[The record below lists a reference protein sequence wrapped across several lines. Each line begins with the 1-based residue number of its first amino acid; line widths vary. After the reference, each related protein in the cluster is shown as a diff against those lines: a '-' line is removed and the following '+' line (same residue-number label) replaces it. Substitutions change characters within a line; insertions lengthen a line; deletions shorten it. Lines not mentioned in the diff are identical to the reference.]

1 MNVDAD
7 TPATEPDT
15 TPTDLTTDALSAL
28 DAGIAAADAEEAP
41 AAEPTP
47 ADTTPQAD
55 AGTPPADDP
64 NAAPPADGQ
73 PRPSRRKPQ
82 PDAETE
88 AEIASLGL
96 KDKTAERFRT
106 LASEVKELA
115 PIRDAL
121 KAAGIEDVAKLPD
134 VVRRAEA
141 GDFLFD
147 EISKTGTSPEQYGMA
162 LDYLGLVAKAGQGDL
177 AAAEKAYEVMGKEY
191 AALAKMLGKEAPGI
205 HDPLAAHADLR
216 AEVEAGDLP
225 RARAIEIAGQRD
237 RAEYTGTVQR
247 HQQETQQAAQ
257 KAEERGIQWLQQFDA
272 DMRQEDPA
280 YEAKRPALNE
290 AVRQIRETYHPSEW
304 AQRTALA
311 YARIQAP
318 VAVAAPPAPA
328 QPATAP
334 RPDAPERPAP
344 GDGSDHL
351 TAAPTR
357 SPTTSVTRFA
367 KFQYYSNHE
376 GFWFDEDRLIANGIN
391 IADDGSSWT
400 ALKNGIQEGLA
411 LETLQNGSQSA
422 KAVPGLDHIVST
434 TPGTGDVV
442 GGINASTSTYWRN
455 NASMAIASGGV
466 VAALDAMWDACIRY
480 GGAMPTDIRCGQ
492 AFLNAYKAE
501 AGTTVNRQ
509 IIVNEQGG
517 TGLDASITRV
527 FYKGIELIWDPTFE
541 VLDAKLGAITY
552 PWTK

>member
-41 AAEPTP
+41 AAETTP
-47 ADTTPQAD
+47 AEVTPLAD

-64 NAAPPADGQ
+64 SAAPPADGQ
-73 PRPSRRKPQ
+73 PPAQPQEGAPPADGQPPAAADAQPQ

-134 VVRRAEA
+134 VVKRAEA

-237 RAEYTGTVQR
+237 RAEYTGAVQR

-257 KAEERGIQWLQQFDA
+257 QAEEKGIDWLKRFDA
-272 DMRQEDPA
+272 EMAQEDPSYA
-280 YEAKRPALNE
+280 AKRPQLSE
-290 AVRQIRETYHPSEW
+290 AVRQIRERFHPSEW

-318 VAVAAPPAPA
+318 VAVAAPPAAPA
-328 QPATAP
+328 QPATP
-334 RPDAPERPAP
+334 RPGPMRPSGPRPAM
-344 GDGSDHL
+344 D
-351 TAAPTR
+351 PTSFA
-357 SPTTSVTRFA
+357 SP
-367 KFQYYSNHE
+367 
-376 GFWFDEDRLIANGIN
+376 
-391 IADDGSSWT
+391 
-400 ALKNGIQEGLA
+400 
-411 LETLQNGSQSA
+411 
-422 KAVPGLDHIVST
+422 
-434 TPGTGDVV
+434 
-442 GGINASTSTYWRN
+442 
-455 NASMAIASGGV
+455 
-466 VAALDAMWDACIRY
+466 LDAMEY
-480 GGAMPTDIRCGQ
+480 GIQQ
-492 AFLNAYKAE
+492 AS
-501 AGTTVNRQ
+501 
-509 IIVNEQGG
+509 QG
-517 TGLDASITRV
+517 
-527 FYKGIELIWDPTFE
+527 
-541 VLDAKLGAITY
+541 
-552 PWTK
+552 

>member
-1 MNVDAD
+1 MHIEGD

-41 AAEPTP
+41 AAETTP
-47 ADTTPQAD
+47 AEVTPPAD

-73 PRPSRRKPQ
+73 PPAQPQEGAPPADGQPPAAADAQPQ

-134 VVRRAEA
+134 VVKRAEA

-177 AAAEKAYEVMGKEY
+177 AAAERAYEVMGKEY

-247 HQQETQQAAQ
+247 HQQETQQAAEQ
-257 KAEERGIQWLQQFDA
+257 AEQRGIDWLKRFDA
-272 DMRQEDPA
+272 EMAQEDPSYA
-280 YEAKRPALNE
+280 AKRPQLSE
-290 AVRQIRETYHPSEW
+290 AVRQIREQFHPSEW
-304 AQRTALA
+304 AQRTAMA

-318 VAVAAPPAPA
+318 VAVAAPPAAPA
-328 QPATAP
+328 QPATP
-334 RPDAPERPAP
+334 RPGPVRPSGPRPAM
-344 GDGSDHL
+344 
-351 TAAPTR
+351 
-357 SPTTSVTRFA
+357 
-367 KFQYYSNHE
+367 
-376 GFWFDEDRLIANGIN
+376 
-391 IADDGSSWT
+391 
-400 ALKNGIQEGLA
+400 
-411 LETLQNGSQSA
+411 
-422 KAVPGLDHIVST
+422 VP
-434 TPGTGDVV
+434 
-442 GGINASTSTYWRN
+442 
-455 NASMAIASGGV
+455 
-466 VAALDAMWDACIRY
+466 
-480 GGAMPTDIRCGQ
+480 Q
-492 AFLNAYKAE
+492 AFDNPMDALN
-501 AGTTVNRQ
+501 
-509 IIVNEQGG
+509 
-517 TGLDASITRV
+517 
-527 FYKGIELIWDPTFE
+527 FGIEE
-541 VLDAKLGAITY
+541 ANHG
-552 PWTK
+552 